1 MRQKENKVIVTFH
14 TTAEAIA
21 MEKACLNGK
30 IPGRLI
36 PVPRQISS
44 GCGLAYCAAAE
55 LEEMVLKYMEEYG
68 LHYEARVSDLIQG

>member
-21 MEKACLNGK
+21 MEKACLNGG

-44 GCGLAYCAAAE
+44 GCGLAYCGAAE
-55 LEEMVLKYMEEYG
+55 LDEMVLKYMKQNDM
-68 LHYEARVSDLIQG
+68 HYEAVGVYLI

>member
-1 MRQKENKVIVTFH
+1 MRQKEMRLVITFH

-21 MEKACLNGK
+21 MEKACKDGQ

-44 GCGLAYCAAAE
+44 GCGLSWSMPVEWKPEIEQFMNSHGLGCE
-55 LEEMVLKYMEEYG
+55 GIGEYF
-68 LHYEARVSDLIQG
+68 I

>member
-55 LEEMVLKYMEEYG
+55 L
-68 LHYEARVSDLIQG
+68 

>member
-1 MRQKENKVIVTFH
+1 MRKKEQKIVITFH

-21 MEKACLNGK
+21 MESQCQKEG

-44 GCGLAYCAAAE
+44 GCGLSWAMPTDWDGE
-55 LEEMVLKYMEEYG
+55 IGKWMESKGLCWDKFGEY
-68 LHYEARVSDLIQG
+68 LI

>member
-1 MRQKENKVIVTFH
+1 MRQKNNKVIVTFR

-21 MEKACLNGK
+21 VEKACLNGG

-44 GCGLAYCAAAE
+44 GCGLAYCASAE
-55 LEEMVLKYMEEYG
+55 LEETILKYMKKQEM
-68 LHYEARVSDLIQG
+68 HYEAVGVYRI

>member
-30 IPGRLI
+30 IPDAVW
-36 PVPRQISS
+36 PTVPLQSWKRWF
-44 GCGLAYCAAAE
+44 
-55 LEEMVLKYMEEYG
+55 
-68 LHYEARVSDLIQG
+68 